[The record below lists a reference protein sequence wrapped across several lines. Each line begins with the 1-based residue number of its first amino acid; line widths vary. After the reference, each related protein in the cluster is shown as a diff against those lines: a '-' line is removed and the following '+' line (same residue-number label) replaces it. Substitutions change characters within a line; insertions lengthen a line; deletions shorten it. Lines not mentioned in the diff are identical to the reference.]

1 MSSILNRVPLPT
13 RNRRGQGEPPVPTQD
28 PYTPPVP
35 TEEEFVEMTLAEH
48 LEELRSRILKSA
60 VAVLIAL
67 VAGLAFAMQVIEK
80 VAEQANVPSNQL
92 QIISPTE
99 SFTVFMRVALY
110 IAIAIAMPVLVYQLL
125 AFVSPGLTYRER
137 RYIFLAVPF
146 VVLSFA
152 SGVAFAFFLLAPRA
166 LEFLSTFG
174 DSIFNWEPRAESVV
188 QFYMTLML
196 GVGLI
201 FELPIL
207 MYAMALIGVMNAKR
221 YGRFR
226 KFAIILSMVA
236 AAIIT
241 PTPDPFNMAL
251 VAIPTYVLYELG
263 ILLSRTVRRPDRDVA

>member
-1 MSSILNRVPLPT
+1 MASILNRVPLPT
-13 RNRRGQGEPPVPTQD
+13 RSRRNRSDAPAPSQD

-60 VAVLIAL
+60 IAVFLAL
-67 VAGLAFAMQVIEK
+67 FAGLYFAFPVIDTIRDQTAVQE
-80 VAEQANVPSNQL
+80 L

-99 SFTVFMRVALY
+99 PFTVYMKVALY
-110 IAIAIAMPVLVYQLL
+110 IAIAIAMPVLVYQLM

-137 RYIFLAVPF
+137 RYIFLAIPF
-146 VVLSFA
+146 IMLSFL
-152 SGVAFAFFLLAPRA
+152 SGVIFAFFILVPRA
-166 LEFLSTFG
+166 LQFLSTFG
-174 DSIFNWEPRAESVV
+174 GSIFEWNPRASDVL

-201 FELPIL
+201 FELPIV
-207 MYAMALIGVMNAKR
+207 MYALALIGAMNAKR

-263 ILLSRTVRRPDRDVA
+263 ILLSRTVRRTSREEAA